1 MDMYRLY
8 KHCWVFDKA
17 PHLETELSPDEV
29 SAFFGKG
36 GFMFRNVFDF
46 DRKEP
51 SDFWF
56 VIKDSFGGMEEL
68 VSKNRTFI
76 RKSLKIYDFKIVD
89 KQCIAKHGYPIY
101 LKALEHYK
109 TKTVA
114 QTREDFERWVNS
126 CTEAN
131 EFWMV
136 FSKETGEA
144 IGYSINTL
152 RENCAEYNQIKVN
165 PEFLGNTYP
174 FYGLFYEMNRHYLEE
189 KKLGYVI
196 DGARSLTE
204 HSHIQD
210 FLIEK
215 FKFRKAYC
223 EVKIYYRQPFK
234 AALMLLYP
242 FRRFFRDQRFVG
254 VFKME
259 EIRRQ
264 FAKQN
269 TMKTT

>member
-1 MDMYRLY
+1 MYHLY

-17 PHLETELSPDEV
+17 PHLETELEPQEV
-29 SAFFGKG
+29 KRFFEKG

-46 DRKEP
+46 DIEQP
-51 SDFWF
+51 TEFWF
-56 VIKDSFGGMEEL
+56 VIKDMFGGMEEL

-76 RKSLKIYDFKIVD
+76 RKSLKTYDFRIVAR
-89 KQCIAKHGYPIY
+89 QEMAEYGYPIY
-101 LKALEHYK
+101 RKAFERYRIK
-109 TKTVA
+109 TA
-114 QTREDFERWVNS
+114 PQTREEFERWIES

-152 RENCAEYNQIKVN
+152 HENCAEYNQIKIN
-165 PEFLGNTYP
+165 PGFLGSTYP

-189 KKLGYVI
+189 KKLRYVI

-204 HSHIQD
+204 HSNIQD
-210 FLIEK
+210 FLIDK
-215 FKFRKAYC
+215 FNFRKAYC
-223 EVKIYYRQPFK
+223 KVKIYYRQPFK
-234 AALMLLYP
+234 AVLMLLYP
-242 FRRFFRDQRFVG
+242 FRRFFRDPRFVG
-254 VFKME
+254 IFRME

-264 FAKQN
+264 FAKQDAV
-269 TMKTT
+269 KPA